1 MEDPLPFF
9 LFIPCIILKIL
20 CALLESVLFSTRKT
34 ALRSMVETVSDT
46 RRRKALSEALKVLEL
61 PERFPLRNFGAFLGI
76 LASVVAGIGV
86 AVVAPTVV
94 RHNAPETM
102 LISLA
107 VSLATL
113 ILGEIVP
120 RLLASIMPEQFIIT
134 LLTLFGLPLTLIAR
148 SLSRAK
154 GNSAE
159 GHMTADE
166 FHIALMEGERS
177 GVVESKERTMVEGVL
192 YLGDRQA
199 GTFMTHRSEI
209 EWLDINADAE
219 TARNLALNVKGQR
232 SFPVAN
238 GTLDEISGVV
248 SVEDILRALLNGDW
262 PGLQSI
268 MKKPYFIPETMSALK
283 AFEAFRQ
290 ETLLMVMDEYSG
302 FAGILSIQDLVAEL
316 VGEFSTESEDEAAIL
331 QQDDGSL
338 LVDGGANIDEV
349 ADILSLETLADEHQE
364 YHTLAGFIFNLAG
377 EIPRAGEIFSYNG
390 YQFTIL
396 GMDGNRI
403 DKVLISSRKKVTMPP
418 NRVKTRPQTG

>member
-9 LFIPCIILKIL
+9 LFIPVITLKIL
-20 CALLESVLFSTRKT
+20 CTLLESVLFSTRKT
-34 ALRSMVETVSDT
+34 ALRSRIETVSDT
-46 RRRKALSEALKVLEL
+46 RQRKALSAALKVLEL

-76 LASVVAGIGV
+76 LAGVAAGIGV
-86 AVVAPTVV
+86 ATVVAPTV
-94 RHNAPETM
+94 RHSTPETI

-107 VSLATL
+107 VSLTTL
-113 ILGEIVP
+113 ILGEIGP
-120 RLLASIMPEQFIIT
+120 RLLAGIMPEQFIIT
-134 LLTLFGLPLTLIAR
+134 LLTLFGLPLALIAR

-154 GNSAE
+154 GGNAE

-166 FHIALMEGERS
+166 FHIALVEGERS
-177 GVVESKERTMVEGVL
+177 GIVESKERTMVEGVL

-219 TARNLALNVKGQR
+219 TARNLVLNVKGQR

-262 PGLQSI
+262 PGLLSI

-302 FAGILSIQDLVAEL
+302 FVGILSIQDLVAEL
-316 VGEFSTESEDEAAIL
+316 VGEFSAEAEDKAAIL

-338 LVDGGANIDEV
+338 LVEGGANIDDV
-349 ADILSLETLADEHQE
+349 ADVLSLETLAGEHQE
-364 YHTLAGFIFNLAG
+364 YHTLAGFILNLAG
-377 EIPRAGEIFSYNG
+377 EIPHAGEIFSYNG
-390 YQFTIL
+390 YQFMIL
-396 GMDGNRI
+396 SMDGNRI
-403 DKVLISSRKKVTMPP
+403 DKVLISSREKANMLPEGER
-418 NRVKTRPQTG
+418 N